1 MSRDHH
7 CRIRGWRPRG
17 SGPSQP
23 DCANMKICI
32 DQRTPGGHR
41 YYRWADSADCR
52 LACVTTRHRC
62 TRSRLESARR
72 VFSLQRTEGRRSLR
86 HSETPGHGPPSA
98 LFKYVDYLSGSG
110 DRIVGRRAAAAL
122 QAAAAGV
129 CCDCRPRF
137 DPACAQP
144 RHLGTQPRY
153 LAPSVT

>member
-1 MSRDHH
+1 MSHPRLAATWVRTQPARLCKYEDLH
-7 CRIRGWRPRG
+7 RPAHQAG
-17 SGPSQP
+17 TDITDGQ
-23 DCANMKICI
+23 IV
-32 DQRTPGGHR
+32 Q
-41 YYRWADSADCR
+41 R

-62 TRSRLESARR
+62 TRSRLESASK

-98 LFKYVDYLSGSG
+98 LFKYVDFLSGSG